1 MSQSLDLSTNE
12 EDAYKELINQSN
24 DHKKAKK
31 YLDDIKESPRNNQ
44 QDVQDHYNKMMS
56 ELQEKQKK
64 QNNKNKNNISA
75 MGNR

>member
-1 MSQSLDLSTNE
+1 MDLSTNE

-24 DHKKAKK
+24 DQKKAKK

-56 ELQEKQKK
+56 EL
-64 QNNKNKNNISA
+64 
-75 MGNR
+75 

>member
-1 MSQSLDLSTNE
+1 MDLSTNE

-24 DHKKAKK
+24 DQKKAKK

-64 QNNKNKNNISA
+64 NKEKHPNKNNISA